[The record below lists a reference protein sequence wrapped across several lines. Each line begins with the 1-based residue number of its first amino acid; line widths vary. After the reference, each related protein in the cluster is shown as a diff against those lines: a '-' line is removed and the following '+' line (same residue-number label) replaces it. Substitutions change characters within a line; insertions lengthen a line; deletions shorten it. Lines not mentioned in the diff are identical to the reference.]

1 MQYKQNIT
9 QLLCL
14 LAGLAIPVTIMAAD
28 KRAPVSEPISAD
40 ITARVDKLER
50 LLQNQGLLD
59 MLQQLERLQSEIN
72 QMRGEAELQNH
83 ALEDMKKRQRDLYT
97 DIDRRMQRL
106 ESGTIPAPAQTGND
120 IPPLESL
127 PAAGSG
133 TTPDAAGDTK
143 EPALTVE
150 TIEKIRPAP
159 PATAADALK
168 PEKTVQ
174 PEVIQTPA
182 ADTTLATV
190 DPARARADYQM
201 AFNMLKQAQYDQ
213 AIKAFNQFLTNHP
226 DSQYADNAQYWV
238 GEANYVMQDYET
250 AITEYE
256 KLLTKYPDSQKTTH
270 ALLKIAYSY
279 HALGQLDE
287 AQRRLEDLKQ
297 RYPGTTAGRLA
308 EEKLKQIRL
317 APQ

>member
-1 MQYKQNIT
+1 VLYKQYII
-9 QLLCL
+9 QVLCL

-40 ITARVDKLER
+40 ITARLDKLER

-59 MLQQLERLQSEIN
+59 MLQQLEHLQAEIN
-72 QMRGEAELQNH
+72 QMRGEVELQNH
-83 ALEDMKKRQRDLYT
+83 TLEEMKKRQRDLYT
-97 DIDRRMQRL
+97 DIDRRMQRF
-106 ESGTIPAPAQTGND
+106 ESGTVPAPAQTGND

-133 TTPDAAGDTK
+133 TIPDAAGDTT

-150 TIEKIRPAP
+150 TVEKIRPAP
-159 PATAADALK
+159 SATGAEALK
-168 PEKTVQ
+168 PEKTIRPEAVQ
-174 PEVIQTPA
+174 ATA
-182 ADTTLATV
+182 ADTTLAPV
-190 DPARARADYQM
+190 DPARAKADYQK

-213 AIKAFNQFLTNHP
+213 AIKAFNEFLAIHP
-226 DSQYADNAQYWV
+226 DSQYADNAQYWL
-238 GEANYVMQDYET
+238 GEANYVMQQYET

-256 KLLTKYPDSQKTTH
+256 KLITKYPDSQKATH

-279 HALGQLDE
+279 HELGQQDE

-317 APQ
+317 TPQ

>member
-1 MQYKQNIT
+1 VQSKKNIT
-9 QLLCL
+9 QILCL
-14 LAGLAIPVTIMAAD
+14 LAGLAIPVTIVAAD
-28 KRAPVSEPISAD
+28 KRAPVIEPISAD
-40 ITARVDKLER
+40 ISARVDKLER

-59 MLQQLERLQSEIN
+59 MLQQLERLQVEIN
-72 QMRGEAELQNH
+72 QMRGEIELQNH
-83 ALEDMKKRQRDLYT
+83 TLEDMKKKQRDLYT

-106 ESGTIPAPAQTGND
+106 ESGTIPAQAQTGND

-127 PAAGSG
+127 PATRSG
-133 TTPDAAGDTK
+133 TTPDAAGDMT
-143 EPALTVE
+143 EPSLTVE
-150 TIEKIRPAP
+150 TIEKIRTAP
-159 PATAADALK
+159 STSGGDALK
-168 PEKTVQ
+168 AEKTVR
-174 PEVIQTPA
+174 PEAVQTPSA
-182 ADTTLATV
+182 TTTLATV
-190 DPARARADYQM
+190 DPARARADYQK

-213 AIKAFNQFLTNHP
+213 AINAFNQFLANHP

-256 KLLTKYPDSQKTTH
+256 KLITTYPDSQKATH

-279 HALGQLDE
+279 HALGQMDE

-308 EEKLKQIRL
+308 EEKLKQIKL
-317 APQ
+317 TSQ